1 MLVAGAGPVG
11 LAAAL
16 TLARGGVPVTV
27 LEAGDGLAAES
38 RASTFHP
45 PTLEMLA
52 SLGVLD
58 ELMARG
64 LVARTFQYRDRR
76 GGPIATLDLAVL
88 AGDTPYPFRVQ
99 CEQSKL
105 TPILREHVERLGG
118 EVLFR
123 QEVARVDA
131 EGDGVRV
138 TTGRGGSFAG
148 DWLIG
153 ADGAHS
159 AVRRS
164 LGIPFE
170 GLTYPE
176 RFLVASVREDL
187 EAMLPGLA
195 PINYVFDPDEWLV
208 LLRTP
213 DHWRV
218 LLPTPD
224 GSADEREL
232 ARLPGRLRAVA
243 DPGRDW
249 DVAHASLYRVH
260 QRVAARFMDG
270 RVLLAGDAAHVNNPL
285 GGLGMNSGIHD
296 AVLMASSLVNGAATD
311 NRPAIGAP
319 DGAVSDALVDA
330 AGGGAGGDAA
340 LGAVA
345 GLGVGAVAGRRR
357 EVALGHVQA
366 ISHGNWARM
375 RSPGRHDELR
385 ALAADPAAA
394 RAYLLRACL
403 ISSLRP

>member
-1 MLVAGAGPVG
+1 MSRVLVAGAGPVG

-27 LEAGDGLAAES
+27 LEAGAGLAAES

-52 SLGVLD
+52 ALGVLD
-58 ELMARG
+58 ELMALG
-64 LVARTFQYRDRR
+64 LVAGTFQYRDRR
-76 GGPIATLDLAVL
+76 GGPIATLDLRVL

-99 CEQSKL
+99 CEQGKL
-105 TPILREHVERLGG
+105 TPILAEHVRRHGG
-118 EVLFR
+118 EVLFG
-123 QEVARVDA
+123 QEVGDVVSHP
-131 EGDGVRV
+131 DGVEV
-138 TTGRGGSFAG
+138 TTARGARFAG
-148 DWLIG
+148 DWLVA

-159 AVRRS
+159 AVRQA

-170 GLTYPE
+170 GITYPE
-176 RFLVASVREDL
+176 RFLVASVHEDL
-187 EAMLPGLA
+187 DALLPGIA
-195 PINYVFDPDEWLV
+195 PINYVFDPQEWLV

-218 LLPTPD
+218 LLPTPE
-224 GSADEREL
+224 GSTDEEEL
-232 ARLPGRLRAVA
+232 ARLPERLRAVA

-249 DVAHASLYRVH
+249 AVAHATLYRVH
-260 QRVAARFMDG
+260 QRVAARFRDG

-296 AVLMASSLVNGAATD
+296 AVLMAT
-311 NRPAIGAP
+311 
-319 DGAVSDALVDA
+319 ALVD
-330 AGGGAGGDAA
+330 GSPP
-340 LGAVA
+340 
-345 GLGVGAVAGRRR
+345 GAVAGRRR

-366 ISHGNWARM
+366 ISHGNWERM
-375 RSPGRHDELR
+375 RSPSRHDELR

-403 ISSLRP
+403 ISSLRETG